1 MEKEAPEKTNKK
13 ARWTIETNQ
22 HGHRTGNGGDLLCP
36 AGDKNKAPGK
46 DIWGWGWGPG
56 DTGGQAPEQPG
67 GLSLREGAVG
77 TGAG

>member
-46 DIWGWGWGPG
+46 DIWGRG
-56 DTGGQAPEQPG
+56 
-67 GLSLREGAVG
+67 
-77 TGAG
+77 